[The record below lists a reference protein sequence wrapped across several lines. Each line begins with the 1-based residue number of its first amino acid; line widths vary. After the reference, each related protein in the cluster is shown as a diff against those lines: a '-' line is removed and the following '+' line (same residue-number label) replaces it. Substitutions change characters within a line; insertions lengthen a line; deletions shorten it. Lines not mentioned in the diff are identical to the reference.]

1 MASSNS
7 LLYKQEI
14 ITKVK
19 LYNFIH
25 LRPYT
30 RSCFRLVQLFVFVYC
45 ICTSVFVR
53 VSTSVHLHCAG
64 LQLSTCTCMAPGLS
78 CGSNTPQ
85 LQETS
90 NTCPITSIVLPSNT
104 LVQIQIKHNNLN
116 RNTVSPG
123 PLPPLCLNQTVPQQH
138 GMQSHHT
145 IPYQFIIPCLSIA
158 DKTKEV

>member
-14 ITKVK
+14 ITEVK

-30 RSCFRLVQLFVFVYC
+30 RTCFRLVQLFVFVYC
-45 ICTSVFVR
+45 ICTSVFTLIC
-53 VSTSVHLHCAG
+53 TSALCWAAVVHLH
-64 LQLSTCTCMAPGLS
+64 LQAPGLS